1 MADRSIPQM
10 ESFDTKFAPSELF
23 LTVATQLFMQPQVSY
38 PAPSFLSSP
47 KFLIQLQVSYPAP
60 SFLSSPKFLI
70 QPRLGW
76 LNLLAKVS
84 FGKGRRPGV
93 RSFCLPSV
101 KHRISLR
108 DFSSFPECQSIHQAV
123 SLRLY
128 VDQMSAFGYRYVI
141 YQS

>member
-23 LTVATQLFMQPQVSY
+23 LTVATQLFMQPC
-38 PAPSFLSSP
+38 FLSSP
-47 KFLIQLQVSYPAP
+47 KFLIQL
-60 SFLSSPKFLI
+60 
-70 QPRLGW
+70 RLGW

-84 FGKGRRPGV
+84 FGKERRPGV

-101 KHRISLR
+101 KHRIALR